1 MPPSRPSSTACW
13 NGRRALAWCAL
24 SAAAAALLTGCGP
37 RYVAAPDS
45 PLLILE
51 ARGSVRA
58 AMMDN
63 GRLVEVGWVDA
74 GDLEGQ
80 TVVRFDW
87 SEEQR

>member
-13 NGRRALAWCAL
+13 NGRLALAWCAL
-24 SAAAAALLTGCGP
+24 SAAAPALLTGCGP

-58 AMMDN
+58 AMMDD
-63 GRLVEVGWVDA
+63 GQLVEVGWVDA
-74 GDLEGQ
+74 EDLEGQ
-80 TVVRFDW
+80 TVVRYDW